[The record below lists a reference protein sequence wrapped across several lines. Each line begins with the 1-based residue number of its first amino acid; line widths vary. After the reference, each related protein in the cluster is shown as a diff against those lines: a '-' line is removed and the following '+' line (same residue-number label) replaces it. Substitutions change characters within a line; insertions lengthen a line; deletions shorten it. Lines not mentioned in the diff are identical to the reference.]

1 MGVIPRIG
9 GRPFSA
15 KPTHPTRL
23 DRNNLYEMPSDKLS
37 VKTPKDKEN
46 PAFVYPRTELA
57 KIYMNK
63 MPEFRV

>member
-1 MGVIPRIG
+1 
-9 GRPFSA
+9 
-15 KPTHPTRL
+15 
-23 DRNNLYEMPSDKLS
+23 MPEKQLS
-37 VKTPKDKEN
+37 VKSPKDKSD